1 MMDFRSYVERNQE
14 VVDFVKDV
22 TPGHID
28 KYTGTLDHA
37 CARFNTILLKLSQH
51 PLKADAHSDDVEECF
66 NIIQSFYMDT
76 KRLINAHWIFG
87 PVFKLI
93 LHYKGKVHIPKIKI
107 LLDKVNNY

>member
-1 MMDFRSYVERNQE
+1 MIDLKDLVLRNAKVQQ
-14 VVDFVKDV
+14 FVKDV

-28 KYTGTLDHA
+28 KYTGTLDYA

-51 PLKADAHSDDVEECF
+51 PLKADAYKNDVEECF
-66 NIIQSFYMDT
+66 NIIQSFYKYT

-93 LHYKGKVHIPKIKI
+93 LHYKGTIQLPKIKI

>member
-1 MMDFRSYVERNQE
+1 MDFRSYVERNQE

-28 KYTGTLDHA
+28 KYTGTLDYA

-66 NIIQSFYMDT
+66 DIIQSFYLYT
-76 KRLINAHWIFG
+76 KKLVNFYWIYK
-87 PVFKLI
+87 PIIKLV
-93 LHYKGKVHIPKIKI
+93 LHYKGLTQIPKIKI
-107 LLDKVNNY
+107 LLDKVDK